1 VPRFEVQVDSD
12 HLERLTRQPVRG
24 LAELIWNAVD
34 ADAAHVSVDVERNPL
49 GAIQTVI
56 VRDDGTGI
64 SYQQAEMYFTHLGG
78 SWKKLTA
85 VTEAGRSLHGQAGQG
100 RWAAYGVGD
109 RIEWRSVAEQVTGE
123 RAEIVIVG
131 RRDNLRVFDVTEPVT
146 TKENAGT
153 IVRVEDVGEQ
163 AARAFEQDFVVDQLT
178 ADFALYLEKYPVA
191 IEWQGRKLDPAGI
204 QHRREIVT
212 YQVSGVGEPL
222 ELEIIEWSVPQ
233 ERELHLCDSAG
244 TSLHQTKPGIH
255 APGFDFTAY
264 IKWDGFRD
272 RMNELVL
279 AELDM
284 EPLGN
289 ILEGA
294 KDELRRYFKRRT
306 DERAAEL
313 ITAWKT
319 EASYP
324 FPGEPTTLVE
334 RAERELFEVVAVSA
348 APAVQ
353 DSDVRGR
360 RLSLRLIREAIE
372 RNPDSLH
379 DVLREVLELPRDRL
393 EELRAL
399 LQKTSL
405 TAIITATR
413 RITDRLDFLGSLEEL
428 VFNPELKSRVLER
441 SQLHRIIANETW
453 IFGEEYALT
462 ADDQSL
468 RTALKHHIAELGR
481 TDLAPKDVDEADVV
495 DSDGRRV
502 IVDMALSRVIEQRKN
517 RREHLVIELKR
528 PSVSIG
534 IQQILQ
540 INRYARAV
548 ATDQR
553 FSMIGVDWDF
563 WIVGDELDDDAHD
576 MAVQKG
582 REPGVVSEP
591 AELPITVRAV
601 TWAQVI
607 QNARHRLDFVRDA
620 LEYSATTEDAI
631 KYLHN
636 AHGKFIPVMRTREE
650 TDDPVV

>member
-1 VPRFEVQVDSD
+1 MRP
-12 HLERLTRQPVRG
+12 PIRG
-24 LAELIWNAVD
+24 LAELVWNAVD
-34 ADAAHVSVDVERNPL
+34 ADATHVSVDVELSHL

-64 SYQQAEMYFTHLGG
+64 SYQQAEMYFAHLGG
-78 SWKKLTA
+78 SWKKLTDA
-85 VTEAGRSLHGQAGQG
+85 TEAGRNLHGQAGQG
-100 RWAAYGVGD
+100 RFVAYGVGE
-109 RIEWRSVAEQVTGE
+109 RIEWRSVARQVTGE

-131 RRDNLRVFDVTEPVT
+131 RRDNPRVFDVTEPS
-146 TKENAGT
+146 ASSASIGT
-153 IVRVEDVGEQ
+153 VVRVEDVNEQ
-163 AARAFEQDFVVDQLT
+163 AARAFEHDSVQDKLT
-178 ADFALYLEKYPVA
+178 AEFALYLEKYPVT
-191 IEWQGRKLDPAGI
+191 IEWRGRPLDPAGI
-204 QHRREIVT
+204 QRAREVVT
-212 YQVSGVGEPL
+212 YHVDGVNEPL
-222 ELEIIEWSVPQ
+222 ELTIIEWSVQQ

-244 TSLHQTKPGIH
+244 TSLHQMKPGIH

-264 IKWDGFRD
+264 IKWDGFRHHLS
-272 RMNELVL
+272 ELVL
-279 AELDM
+279 AELDV
-284 EPLGN
+284 EPLTS
-289 ILEGA
+289 IVEGA
-294 KDELRRYFKRRT
+294 KSELRQYFKRRT
-306 DERAAEL
+306 DEQAAEL

-319 EASYP
+319 EDSYP
-324 FPGEPTTLVE
+324 FPGEPTTTVE

-348 APAVQ
+348 ATAVQ

-379 DVLREVLELPRDRL
+379 DVLREVLELPQDRL
-393 EELRAL
+393 NELRVL

-413 RITDRLDFLGSLEEL
+413 KITDRLDFLVSLEEL
-428 VFNPELKSRVLER
+428 VFDPELKRRVLER

-468 RTALKHHIAELGR
+468 RTALRQHIAELGR
-481 TDLAPKDVDEADVV
+481 TDLAPEEVDEADVV

-502 IVDMALSRVIEQRKN
+502 IVDMALSRVVPQRHN

-534 IQQILQ
+534 MEQISQ

-553 FSMIGVDWDF
+553 FTMIDVAWEF
-563 WIVGDELDDDAHD
+563 WIVGDELDADARD

-582 REPGVVSEP
+582 RVPGVVSEP

-607 QNARHRLDFVRDA
+607 QNARHRLGFVRDS

-631 KYLHN
+631 QYLHN
-636 AHGKFIPVMRTREE
+636 AHGRFIPVARPREE
-650 TDDPVV
+650 TVGPKSD